1 MSFRWTD
8 QPNEFGTRGVI
19 SCMAAGEA
27 VKGTHGTLS
36 RFDVHSTLIAAGP
49 GFRAAAT
56 DDLPTSNLDVAPTIL
71 HMLGLM
77 PPEPLDGRVLTEA
90 LTSSSDAQLK
100 TERSAMETSRALPAG
115 VWRQQILLSKLGAQ
129 TFYDEGNGP
138 LGD

>member
-56 DDLPTSNLDVAPTIL
+56 DDLPTSNLDVAPQRSCTCS
-71 HMLGLM
+71 GLC
-77 PPEPLDGRVLTEA
+77 R
-90 LTSSSDAQLK
+90 
-100 TERSAMETSRALPAG
+100 RSRWMAE
-115 VWRQQILLSKLGAQ
+115 
-129 TFYDEGNGP
+129 F
-138 LGD
+138 